1 MVIHGWSPVP
11 YWDQWDELI
20 LSTKQVF
27 SSWIYSQHNEH
38 RILFPRLLFAIDT
51 FAFAETNKFNF
62 FCNIVLPLLL
72 AGLIVFIFN
81 RYSARC
87 MADTLWIAG
96 IVLTLLFSA
105 MQYENFIWGFQVPF
119 FGVELAAVASIGCI
133 VLGRRSWGSLS
144 ASIGFSA
151 IAVYTLSSGMP
162 VPLLAIPL
170 AIWAKRSTAQIV
182 VLAIAAVTL
191 LASYL
196 HGYVSPPF
204 HSNPLSTI
212 FRPGLVHY
220 AIAEIGNPSVQFLL
234 ALESSHHLTMI
245 LDLALGTLGLGLFA
259 IVALVLLFRGW
270 DIDRAQ
276 LFFFGIAAFGV
287 SITFLTALGRLKFGA
302 EQALS
307 IRYASPMLL
316 FWLSLAIL
324 GIVEVQHR
332 RPNLRPIAMG
342 MIVLFLA
349 GLVWA
354 QPAFVRAG
362 LASVSPR
369 REAMT
374 ALLASV
380 DDPASLG
387 AVYPRPD
394 RPKDLAVKLK
404 AQHLAVFA
412 DEWSTWLGTPL
423 VDHIRLGDPA
433 QCRGGIDQVTR
444 LPVSGR
450 AQWRAS
456 GWAWDNAR
464 QAPPD
469 RVVVVDDTGSVVGYA
484 LGGYP
489 PKLGSNGP
497 KRSDW
502 RGHFMAENAATIR
515 AYALVDSERTACPL
529 ARMPEVR

>member
-1 MVIHGWSPVP
+1 MVIYGWLPVP

-20 LSTKQVF
+20 LSPKQVF
-27 SSWIYSQHNEH
+27 SSWVYSQHNEH

-62 FCNIVLPLLL
+62 FCNLALPLLL
-72 AGLIVFIFN
+72 AGLIVFVVN
-81 RYSARC
+81 RHVARC
-87 MADTLWIAG
+87 IADTLWIAG
-96 IVLTLLFSA
+96 IILTLLFSA
-105 MQYENFIWGFQVPF
+105 MQYENFIWGFQVQF
-119 FGVELAAVASIGCI
+119 FGVELAAVAGIGCL
-133 VLGRRSWGSLS
+133 VLGRRSWGSLI

-162 VPLLAIPL
+162 VPFLAIPL
-170 AIWAKRSTAQIV
+170 AIWARRSREQIAL
-182 VLAIAAVTL
+182 LAIAAIAL
-191 LASYL
+191 LGSYL
-196 HGYVSPPF
+196 YGYVSPAQ
-204 HSNPLSTI
+204 HSDPLITI
-212 FRPGLVHY
+212 FRPGLIHY
-220 AIAEIGNPSVQFLL
+220 AIAEIGSPFVQFPVVLGN
-234 ALESSHHLTMI
+234 SDHLTTV
-245 LDLALGTLGLGLFA
+245 LDLAVGALGLGLFA
-259 IVALVLLFRGW
+259 TIALVLLFRGW
-270 DIDRAQ
+270 GVDRAQ

-316 FWLSLAIL
+316 FWLSLALL
-324 GIVEVQHR
+324 GIVEVQHH
-332 RPNLRPIAMG
+332 RPDLRPIATG
-342 MIVLFLA
+342 MTVLFLV

-374 ALLASV
+374 ALLANV

-394 RPKDLAVKLK
+394 RPKDLAVALR
-404 AQHLAVFA
+404 AQHFAMFA

-423 VDHIRLGDPA
+423 INHIQLGDPA
-433 QCRGGIDQVTR
+433 QCRGSIDQVTR

-450 AQWRAS
+450 AQWRGS

-464 QAPPD
+464 RAPPD
-469 RVVVVDDTGSVVGYA
+469 RVVVADNAGRVVGYA

-489 PKLGSNGP
+489 PKLGSGGP
-497 KRSDW
+497 KHSGW
-502 RGHFMAENAATIR
+502 RGHFTAENAATVR